1 MIISKRGIISTSGDL
16 AEMCTDLT
24 MIISVIREKVAK
36 EYNEKIADEVIE
48 HVFEVSKMSE
58 AEVIVDSARL
68 DKQIELLNA
77 LKSAAGKGEQV
88 KADE

>member
-1 MIISKRGIISTSGDL
+1 
-16 AEMCTDLT
+16 MCTDLT

-58 AEVIVDSARL
+58 VEVIAESARL
-68 DKQIELLNA
+68 DKQIELLNV
-77 LKSAAGKGEQV
+77 LKSAAGKGE
-88 KADE
+88 